1 MESLVYAAN
10 GMYVLAYFMTDIL
23 RMRILTVAAACC
35 LATYFYCQ
43 PEPLMTVVSWNIFF
57 IFLNLFQIARVVHKR
72 KSEQATTKEDSVAGV
87 NRGFLPSFT
96 VPRKATNHP
105 GTTRVAIFKTGHL
118 SEASASGHPGS

>member
-57 IFLNLFQIARVVHKR
+57 IFLNLFQIARVVRKR
-72 KSEQATTKEDSVAGV
+72 KSEQATTQEDNVASVI
-87 NRGFLPSFT
+87 RGFLPSFT
-96 VPRKATNHP
+96 VPRKAANHP
-105 GTTRVAIFKTGHL
+105 GTTRVAIFKIGQL
-118 SEASASGHPGS
+118 AEVSASGRAGS